1 MLQDGVSWE
10 YLVKEVICIEGFIF
24 SFILYLTCA
33 LSSVVYL
40 GYGMALQALGCLLI
54 FEGVS
59 C

>member
-1 MLQDGVSWE
+1 M
-10 YLVKEVICIEGFIF
+10 KEVICIEGSIF

-54 FEGVS
+54 FEGFS